1 MAGRAEL
8 VTTHVLGIRHHGP
21 GSARAVL
28 SELDRIQPDIV
39 VIEGPADADRLTTD
53 VDDADMVPPVA
64 IMAYAVDDPAVSAF
78 WPFGA
83 FSPEWQALLW
93 AARHQVP
100 VRFCDLPAATVLAQR
115 DQRHEDASRVRVD
128 PIAALAEAAGYDD
141 PERWWDTVV
150 ESNTGVESRTD
161 GSGFEAITEAMR
173 TVRELEPDPIPENDD
188 PIEHQREA
196 HMRQVIRKAAKEFST
211 VVVVCG
217 AWHAPALAGKLP
229 AASADSALLRGLPK
243 VKSATVWVPW
253 THSRLAAA
261 SGYGA
266 GVRSPGWYQHA
277 FLERDRPVETWL
289 TLAAR
294 ALRGHDIF
302 VSSAHV
308 IEGVRLANAL
318 AAMRGRAHPGL
329 SEVNEATEA
338 VLCEGSDTR
347 FGLIVRE
354 LVVGE
359 RLGSIPEHLPMV
371 PLLADITKQ
380 QKSLRLKPDATAKQV
395 TLDLRKPNDLAKSH
409 LLHRLAVLDIP
420 WGEPET
426 ATGQGTFKEPWIL
439 QWQPEFAV
447 KVVVSSVWGNTV
459 YRACKAKLTDS
470 AENATH
476 LGEVT
481 AAIEAALLG
490 GVDEAVPPLLA
501 ILENKAAVDRDLTEL
516 MAALPALAR
525 SLRYGDVR
533 RTDAGALAAV
543 TTSLLRRVNVGL
555 PATLTGLG
563 PDAAAEMLAH
573 VNAVTDTVDLLEAD
587 VRGEWLAT
595 IARLAD
601 RDDLHGSLIGRFVRI
616 GVDGAVFTTAEAAR
630 RMRRALSIG
639 APADEKSAWI
649 EGFLSGS
656 GLLLVHD
663 TDLLAVIDEWLTGLT
678 ATEFTDV
685 LPLIRRTFS
694 TFDAG
699 IKRNIGHA
707 VATAGSTVHTEF
719 DIDAAR
725 ARPAVIAAVAIF
737 ARGISND

>member
-1 MAGRAEL
+1 M
-8 VTTHVLGIRHHGP
+8 TTHVLGIRHHGP

-53 VDDADMVPPVA
+53 VDHTDMVPPVA

-115 DQRHEDASRVRVD
+115 DQRNENTSRVRVD
-128 PIAALAEAAGYDD
+128 PIAALADAAGYDD
-141 PERWWDTVV
+141 PERWWDDVI
-150 ESNTGVESRTD
+150 ESRTVESPTE

-173 TVRELEPDPIPENDD
+173 TVRELEPDEDD

-196 HMRQVIRKAAKEFST
+196 HMRQVIRKATKEFST

-229 AASADSALLRGLPK
+229 AASADAALLRGLPK

-294 ALRGHDIF
+294 ALRDHDIF

-395 TLDLRKPNDLAKSH
+395 TLDLRKTNDLAKSH
-409 LLHRLAVLDIP
+409 LLHRLTVLDIP
-420 WGEPET
+420 WGEPEI
-426 ATGQGTFKEPWIL
+426 ATGQGTFKEPWTL

-447 KVVVSSVWGNTV
+447 RVVISSVWGNTV
-459 YRACKAKLTDS
+459 YRACKAKLTDT

-476 LGEVT
+476 LGQVT

-490 GVDEAVPPLLA
+490 GVDEAVPPLLT

-533 RTDAGALAAV
+533 RTDAGALGAV
-543 TTSLLRRVNVGL
+543 TTSLLLRVNVGL

-601 RDDLHGSLIGRFVRI
+601 RDDLHGSLVGRFVRI

-656 GLLLVHD
+656 GLLLVHN
-663 TDLLAVIDEWLTGLT
+663 TELLAVIDEWLSGLT

-685 LPLIRRTFS
+685 LPLVRRTFS

-707 VATAGSTVHTEF
+707 VTTAGATVHTEF
-719 DIDAAR
+719 DIDADR
-725 ARPAVIAAVAIF
+725 ARPVVIAAAAIF
-737 ARGISND
+737 ARGINHG

>member
-1 MAGRAEL
+1 M
-8 VTTHVLGIRHHGP
+8 TTHVLGVRHHGP
-21 GSARAVL
+21 GSARAVV
-28 SELDRIQPDIV
+28 SELDRIRPDIV
-39 VIEGPADADRLTTD
+39 VIEGPADANALTTD
-53 VDDADMVPPVA
+53 IDHTEMVPPVA

-78 WPFGA
+78 WPFGG

-93 AARHQVP
+93 AARNEVP

-115 DQRHEDASRVRVD
+115 DERHESASFVRID
-128 PIAALAEAAGYDD
+128 PIGALAEAAGYDD
-141 PERWWDTVV
+141 PERWWDDV
-150 ESNTGVESRTD
+150 VESRTD
-161 GSGFEAITEAMR
+161 GTGFDAITEAMR
-173 TVRELEPDPIPENDD
+173 TVRELEPAEDD

-196 HMRQVIRKAAKEFST
+196 HMRQVIRKAAKEFAT

-217 AWHAPALAGKLP
+217 AWHAPALSGKLP

-243 VKSATVWVPW
+243 LKSATVWVPW

-266 GVRSPGWYQHA
+266 GIRSPGWYQHA
-277 FLERDRPVETWL
+277 FLERERPVETWL

-294 ALRGHDIF
+294 ALREHDIF

-371 PLLADITKQ
+371 PLLADLTKQ
-380 QKSLRLKPDATAKQV
+380 QKSLRLKPDAAAKQV

-409 LLHRLAVLDIP
+409 LLHRLAVLEIP
-420 WGEPET
+420 WGEPEI
-426 ATGQGTFKEPWIL
+426 ATGQGTFKEPWTL
-439 QWQPEFAV
+439 QWLPEFAV
-447 KVVVSSVWGNTV
+447 KVVISSVWGNTV
-459 YRACKAKLTDS
+459 YRACKAKLIDV
-470 AENATH
+470 AGNAAH

-490 GVDEAVPPLLA
+490 GVDEAVPHLLS

-533 RTDAGALAAV
+533 RTDAAALGEV

-563 PDAAAEMLAH
+563 PDAAAEILVH
-573 VNAVTDTVDLLEAD
+573 VNAVTETVDLLDTD

-616 GVDGAVFTTAEAAR
+616 GVDGAMFTTTEAAH

-663 TDLLAVIDEWLTGLT
+663 TELLSVIDEWLIGLT

-685 LPLIRRTFS
+685 LPLVRRTFS

-699 IKRNIGHA
+699 VKRNIGHA
-707 VATAGSTVHTEF
+707 VATAGSAAHTEF
-719 DIDAAR
+719 DVDADR
-725 ARPAVIAAVAIF
+725 ARPAVIAAAAIF
-737 ARGISND
+737 ARGITDG

>member
-1 MAGRAEL
+1 M
-8 VTTHVLGIRHHGP
+8 TTHVLGIRHHGP

-39 VIEGPADADRLTTD
+39 VIEGPADVDRLTTD
-53 VDDADMVPPVA
+53 VDHADMVPPVA

-115 DQRHEDASRVRVD
+115 DQRHENTSRVRVD
-128 PIAALAEAAGYDD
+128 PIAVLAEAAGYDD
-141 PERWWDTVV
+141 PERWWDDV
-150 ESNTGVESRTD
+150 VESRTD
-161 GSGFEAITEAMR
+161 GSGFEAITDAMR
-173 TVRELEPDPIPENDD
+173 TVRELESDEDD

-196 HMRQVIRKAAKEFST
+196 HMRQVLRKAAKEFAT

-229 AASADSALLRGLPK
+229 AASADAALLRGLPK

-294 ALRGHDIF
+294 ALRDHDVF

-380 QKSLRLKPDATAKQV
+380 QKSLRLKPDANAKQV

-409 LLHRLAVLDIP
+409 LLHRLTVLDIP
-420 WGEPET
+420 WGEPEI
-426 ATGQGTFKEPWIL
+426 ATGQGTFKEPWTL

-447 KVVVSSVWGNTV
+447 KVVISSVWGNTV
-459 YRACKAKLTDS
+459 YRACKARLTDT

-476 LGEVT
+476 LGQVT

-490 GVDEAVPPLLA
+490 GVDEAVPPLLT

-533 RTDAGALAAV
+533 RTDAEALGAV

-601 RDDLHGSLIGRFVRI
+601 RDDLHGSLAGRFVRI
-616 GVDGAVFTTAEAAR
+616 GVDGTVFTTAEAAR

-663 TDLLAVIDEWLTGLT
+663 TELLAVIDEWLTGLT

-685 LPLIRRTFS
+685 LPLVRRTFS

-707 VATAGSTVHTEF
+707 VTTAGATAHTEF
-719 DIDAAR
+719 DIDADR
-725 ARPAVIAAVAIF
+725 ARPVVIAAAAIF
-737 ARGISND
+737 ARGINHG

>member
-1 MAGRAEL
+1 M
-8 VTTHVLGIRHHGP
+8 I
-21 GSARAVL
+21 

-39 VIEGPADADRLTTD
+39 VIEGPADANALTTD
-53 VDDADMVPPVA
+53 VDHVDMVPPVA

-78 WPFGA
+78 WPFGG

-93 AARHQVP
+93 AARHRVP

-115 DQRHEDASRVRVD
+115 DQRHEDVSRVRVD
-128 PIAALAEAAGYDD
+128 PIVALAEAAGYDD
-141 PERWWDTVV
+141 PERWWDDVV
-150 ESNTGVESRTD
+150 ESNTALESRTD
-161 GSGFEAITEAMR
+161 GTGFDAITEAMR
-173 TVRELEPDPIPENDD
+173 TVRELEPDEDD
-188 PIEHQREA
+188 LIEQQREA
-196 HMRQVIRKAAKEFST
+196 HMRQVIRKAAKEFPT
-211 VVVVCG
+211 VAVVCG

-229 AASADSALLRGLPK
+229 AASADSTLLRGLPK

-253 THSRLAAA
+253 THSRLSAA

-266 GVRSPGWYQHA
+266 GIRSPGWYQHA
-277 FLERDRPVETWL
+277 FLARDRPVETWL

-294 ALRGHDIF
+294 ALREHDIF

-354 LVVGE
+354 LVIGE

-380 QKSLRLKPDATAKQV
+380 QKSLRLRPDPTAKQV

-420 WGEPET
+420 WGEPEMT
-426 ATGQGTFKEPWIL
+426 TGQGTFKEAWTL
-439 QWQPEFAV
+439 QWLPEFAV

-459 YRACKAKLTDS
+459 YRACKAKLADT
-470 AENATH
+470 AQNATH
-476 LGEVT
+476 LGQAT

-490 GVDEAVPPLLA
+490 GVDEAVPQLLT

-533 RTDAGALAAV
+533 RTDAGALGVV

-573 VNAVTDTVDLLEAD
+573 VNAVTDTVDLLDAD
-587 VRGEWLAT
+587 VRGEWLTT

-601 RDDLHGSLIGRFVRI
+601 RDDLHGSLVGRFVRI
-616 GVDGAVFTTAEAAR
+616 GVDGAVFTTTEAAR

-639 APADEKSAWI
+639 AAADEKSAWI

-663 TDLLAVIDEWLTGLT
+663 TELLSVIDEWLVGLT

-685 LPLIRRTFS
+685 LPLVRRTFS

-707 VATAGSTVHTEF
+707 VATAGASVHTEF
-719 DIDAAR
+719 AIDATR
-725 ARPAVIAAVAIF
+725 ARPAVIAAAAIF
-737 ARGISND
+737 ARGIAHD

>member
-1 MAGRAEL
+1 M
-8 VTTHVLGIRHHGP
+8 TTHVLGVRHHGP
-21 GSARAVL
+21 GSARAVV
-28 SELDRIQPDIV
+28 SELDRIRPDIV
-39 VIEGPADADRLTTD
+39 VIEGPADANALTTD
-53 VDDADMVPPVA
+53 VDHTDMVPPVA

-78 WPFGA
+78 WPFGG
-83 FSPEWQALLW
+83 FSPEWQALQW
-93 AARHQVP
+93 AAHNRVP

-115 DQRHEDASRVRVD
+115 DERHESASFVRID
-128 PIAALAEAAGYDD
+128 PIGALADAAGYDD
-141 PERWWDTVV
+141 PERWWDDV
-150 ESNTGVESRTD
+150 VESRTD
-161 GSGFEAITEAMR
+161 GTGFDAITEAMR
-173 TVRELEPDPIPENDD
+173 TVRELEPAEDD
-188 PIEHQREA
+188 TIEHQREA
-196 HMRQVIRKAAKEFST
+196 HMRQVIRKAVKEFTT

-243 VKSATVWVPW
+243 VKCATVWVPW

-277 FLERDRPVETWL
+277 FVERERPVETWL

-294 ALRGHDIF
+294 ALRNHDIF

-380 QKSLRLKPDATAKQV
+380 QRSLRLKPDATAKQV

-420 WGEPET
+420 WGEPEMT
-426 ATGQGTFKEPWIL
+426 SGQGTFKEAWTL
-439 QWQPEFAV
+439 QWLPEFAV

-459 YRACKAKLTDS
+459 CRACKAKLVDT

-490 GVDEAVPPLLA
+490 GVDEAVAPLLA

-533 RTDAGALAAV
+533 RTDAGALGEV

-563 PDAAAEMLAH
+563 PDAAAEMLVH
-573 VNAVTDTVDLLEAD
+573 VNAVTETVDLLD
-587 VRGEWLAT
+587 VDIREEWLTT
-595 IARLAD
+595 ITRLAD
-601 RDDLHGSLIGRFVRI
+601 RDDLHGSLVGRFVRI
-616 GVDGAVFTTAEAAR
+616 GVDGAVFTTTEAAH
-630 RMRRALSIG
+630 RMRRALSVG

-663 TDLLAVIDEWLTGLT
+663 TELLSVIDEWLIGLT

-685 LPLIRRTFS
+685 LPLVRRTFS

-707 VATAGSTVHTEF
+707 VATAGATVHTEF
-719 DIDAAR
+719 AIDAER
-725 ARPAVIAAVAIF
+725 ARPAVIAAAAIF
-737 ARGISND
+737 ARGIAHD

>member
-1 MAGRAEL
+1 M
-8 VTTHVLGIRHHGP
+8 
-21 GSARAVL
+21 L
-28 SELDRIQPDIV
+28 SELDRIRPDIV

-53 VDDADMVPPVA
+53 VDHTDMVPPVA
-64 IMAYAVDDPAVSAF
+64 IMAYAVDDPAVSVF

-115 DQRHEDASRVRVD
+115 DQRRDDVSRVRVD
-128 PIAALAEAAGYDD
+128 PIAALADAAGYDD
-141 PERWWDTVV
+141 PERWWDSVV
-150 ESNTGVESRTD
+150 ESRTVESRTD
-161 GSGFEAITEAMR
+161 GSGFDAITDAMR
-173 TVRELEPDPIPENDD
+173 TVRELEPDEDD

-196 HMRQVIRKAAKEFST
+196 HMRQVIRKAAKEFAT

-229 AASADSALLRGLPK
+229 AASPDSALLRGLPK
-243 VKSATVWVPW
+243 VKCATVWVPW

-266 GVRSPGWYQHA
+266 GIRSPGWYQHA

-294 ALRGHDIF
+294 ALRNHDIF

-318 AAMRGRAHPGL
+318 AAMRGRARPGL

-354 LVVGE
+354 LVIGE

-380 QKSLRLKPDATAKQV
+380 QKSLRLKPDATAKQI
-395 TLDLRKPNDLAKSH
+395 TLDLRKPNDLAKSQ

-420 WGEPET
+420 WGEPEL
-426 ATGQGTFKEPWIL
+426 ASGQGTFKEPWTL

-447 KVVVSSVWGNTV
+447 KVVISSVWGNTV
-459 YRACKAKLTDS
+459 YRACKAKLADT
-470 AENATH
+470 AENSTH
-476 LGEVT
+476 LGQVT
-481 AAIEAALLG
+481 ATIEDALLSD
-490 GVDEAVPPLLA
+490 VDEAVPQLLA

-533 RTDAGALAAV
+533 RTDAGALGEV

-573 VNAVTDTVDLLEAD
+573 VNAVTDTVDLLDAD

-601 RDDLHGSLIGRFVRI
+601 RDDLHGSLVGRFVRI
-616 GVDGAVFTTAEAAR
+616 GVDGAVFTTTEAAR
-630 RMRRALSIG
+630 RMRRALSVG

-663 TDLLAVIDEWLTGLT
+663 TELLAVIDEWLTGLT

-685 LPLIRRTFS
+685 LPLVRRTFS

-699 IKRNIGHA
+699 IKRNIGHT
-707 VATAGSTVHTEF
+707 VATAGSALVSEF
-719 DIDAAR
+719 DIDAER
-725 ARPAVIAAVAIF
+725 ARPAVIAAAAIF
-737 ARGISND
+737 AGGMNHA

>member
-1 MAGRAEL
+1 M
-8 VTTHVLGIRHHGP
+8 TTHVLGIRHHGP

-53 VDDADMVPPVA
+53 VDHTDMVPPVA

-78 WPFGA
+78 WPFGS
-83 FSPEWQALLW
+83 FSPEWQAMLW

-115 DQRHEDASRVRVD
+115 DQRHENTSHVRVD
-128 PIAALAEAAGYDD
+128 PIAALADAAGYDD
-141 PERWWDTVV
+141 PERWWDDV
-150 ESNTGVESRTD
+150 VESRTE
-161 GSGFEAITEAMR
+161 GSGFEAITEAMH
-173 TVRELEPDPIPENDD
+173 TVRELEPDEDD

-196 HMRQVIRKAAKEFST
+196 HMRQVLRKAAKEFAT

-217 AWHAPALAGKLP
+217 AWHAPALTGKLP
-229 AASADSALLRGLPK
+229 AASADAALLRGLPK

-294 ALRGHDIF
+294 ALRDHDIF

-347 FGLIVRE
+347 FRLIVRE

-380 QKSLRLKPDATAKQV
+380 QKSLRLKPDANAKQV

-409 LLHRLAVLDIP
+409 LLHRLTVLDIP
-420 WGEPET
+420 WGEPEI
-426 ATGQGTFKEPWIL
+426 ATGQGTFKEPWTL

-447 KVVVSSVWGNTV
+447 RVVISSVWGNTV
-459 YRACKAKLTDS
+459 YRACKARLADT
-470 AENATH
+470 AENAKH
-476 LGEVT
+476 LGQVT

-490 GVDEAVPPLLA
+490 GVDEAVPQLLA

-533 RTDAGALAAV
+533 RTDAEALGAV

-587 VRGEWLAT
+587 VRGEWLTT

-601 RDDLHGSLIGRFVRI
+601 RDDLHGSLVGRFVRI

-630 RMRRALSIG
+630 RVRRALSIG

-663 TDLLAVIDEWLTGLT
+663 TELLAVIDEWLTGLT

-685 LPLIRRTFS
+685 LPLVRRTFS

-707 VATAGSTVHTEF
+707 VTTAGSTAHTEF
-719 DIDAAR
+719 DIDADR
-725 ARPAVIAAVAIF
+725 ARPVVIAAAAIF
-737 ARGISND
+737 ARGITHG

>member
-1 MAGRAEL
+1 M
-8 VTTHVLGIRHHGP
+8 TTHVLGIRHHGP
-21 GSARAVL
+21 GSARAVV

-39 VIEGPADADRLTTD
+39 VIEGPADADRLATD
-53 VDDADMVPPVA
+53 VDDTDMVPPVA

-78 WPFGA
+78 WPFGG

-93 AARHQVP
+93 AARHRVP

-115 DQRHEDASRVRVD
+115 DQRHADVSRVRVD
-128 PIAALAEAAGYDD
+128 PIAALADAAGYDD
-141 PERWWDTVV
+141 PERWWDDV
-150 ESNTGVESRTD
+150 VESRTD
-161 GSGFEAITEAMR
+161 GSGFEAITEAMG
-173 TVRELEPDPIPENDD
+173 TVRELEPDEDD
-188 PIEHQREA
+188 VVEQQREA
-196 HMRQVIRKAAKEFST
+196 HMRQVIRKAVKEFST
-211 VVVVCG
+211 VAVICG

-229 AASADSALLRGLPK
+229 PASADSAMLRGLPK

-266 GVRSPGWYQHA
+266 GIRSPGWYQHA
-277 FLERDRPVETWL
+277 FVERERPVETWL

-294 ALRGHDIF
+294 ALRDHDIF

-329 SEVNEATEA
+329 SEVNEATES

-354 LVVGE
+354 LVIGE
-359 RLGSIPEHLPMV
+359 RLGGIPEHLPMV

-380 QKSLRLKPDATAKQV
+380 QKALRLKPDAGAKQV

-420 WGEPET
+420 WGEPELT
-426 ATGQGTFKEPWIL
+426 TGQGTFKEAWTL

-459 YRACKAKLTDS
+459 YRACKAKLADT

-476 LGEVT
+476 LGQVT

-490 GVDEAVPPLLA
+490 GVDEAVPQLLA

-533 RTDAGALAAV
+533 RTDAGALGVV

-573 VNAVTDTVDLLEAD
+573 VNAVTDTVDLLDAD
-587 VRGEWLAT
+587 IRGEWLAT

-601 RDDLHGSLIGRFVRI
+601 RDDLHGSLVGRFVRI
-616 GVDGAVFTTAEAAR
+616 GVDGAVFTTSEAAR

-663 TDLLAVIDEWLTGLT
+663 TELLSVIDEWLTGLT

-685 LPLIRRTFS
+685 LPLVRRTFS

-707 VATAGSTVHTEF
+707 VATAGSAVRTEF
-719 DIDAAR
+719 AIDAER
-725 ARPAVIAAVAIF
+725 ARPAVIAAAAIF
-737 ARGISND
+737 ARGIPHD

>member
-1 MAGRAEL
+1 M
-8 VTTHVLGIRHHGP
+8 TTHVLGIRHHGP

-28 SELDRIQPDIV
+28 SELDRIRPDIV

-53 VDDADMVPPVA
+53 VDHTDMVPPVA
-64 IMAYAVDDPAVSAF
+64 IMAYAVDDPAVSVF

-115 DQRHEDASRVRVD
+115 DQRHADVSRVRVD
-128 PIAALAEAAGYDD
+128 PIAALADAAGYDD
-141 PERWWDTVV
+141 PERWWDSVV
-150 ESNTGVESRTD
+150 ESHTVESRTD
-161 GSGFEAITEAMR
+161 GSGFDAITDAMR
-173 TVRELEPDPIPENDD
+173 TVRELEPDEDD

-196 HMRQVIRKAAKEFST
+196 HMRQVIRKAAKEFAT

-229 AASADSALLRGLPK
+229 AASPDSALLRGLPK
-243 VKSATVWVPW
+243 VKCATVWVPW

-266 GVRSPGWYQHA
+266 GIRSPGWYQHA

-294 ALRGHDIF
+294 ALRNHDIF

-318 AAMRGRAHPGL
+318 AAMRGRARPGL

-354 LVVGE
+354 LVIGE

-380 QKSLRLKPDATAKQV
+380 QKSLRLKPDATAKQI
-395 TLDLRKPNDLAKSH
+395 TLDLRKPNDLAKSQ

-420 WGEPET
+420 WGEPEL
-426 ATGQGTFKEPWIL
+426 ASGQGTFKEPWTL

-447 KVVVSSVWGNTV
+447 KVVISSVWGNTV
-459 YRACKAKLTDS
+459 YRACKAKLADT

-476 LGEVT
+476 LGQVT
-481 AAIEAALLG
+481 AAIEAALLSD
-490 GVDEAVPPLLA
+490 VDEAVPQLLA

-533 RTDAGALAAV
+533 RTDAGALGEV

-573 VNAVTDTVDLLEAD
+573 VNAVTDTVDLLDAD
-587 VRGEWLAT
+587 VRCEWLAT

-601 RDDLHGSLIGRFVRI
+601 RDDLHGSLVGRFVRI
-616 GVDGAVFTTAEAAR
+616 GVDGAVFTTTEAAR
-630 RMRRALSIG
+630 RMRRALSVG

-663 TDLLAVIDEWLTGLT
+663 TELLAVIDEWLTGLN
-678 ATEFTDV
+678 ATEFTHA
-685 LPLIRRTFS
+685 LPLVRRTFS

-707 VATAGSTVHTEF
+707 VATAGSALVSEF
-719 DIDAAR
+719 DIDAER
-725 ARPAVIAAVAIF
+725 ARPAVISAAAIF
-737 ARGISND
+737 AGGMSHA

>member
-1 MAGRAEL
+1 M
-8 VTTHVLGIRHHGP
+8 
-21 GSARAVL
+21 

-39 VIEGPADADRLTTD
+39 VIEGPTDADRLTTD
-53 VDDADMVPPVA
+53 VDHADMVPPVA
-64 IMAYAVDDPAVSAF
+64 LMAYAVDDPAVSAF

-100 VRFCDLPAATVLAQR
+100 MRFCDLPAATVLAQR
-115 DQRHEDASRVRVD
+115 DQQHEHVSRVRVD
-128 PIAALAEAAGYDD
+128 PIAALAAAAGYDD
-141 PERWWDTVV
+141 PERWWDDV
-150 ESNTGVESRTD
+150 VESRTD
-161 GSGFEAITEAMR
+161 GSGFDAITDAMR
-173 TVRELEPDPIPENDD
+173 TVRELEPDEDD

-266 GVRSPGWYQHA
+266 GVHSPGWYQHA
-277 FLERDRPVETWL
+277 FLHRERPVATWL

-294 ALRGHDIF
+294 ALRAQDLF

-308 IEGVRLANAL
+308 IEAVRLANAL

-347 FGLIVRE
+347 FGLIVRD
-354 LVVGE
+354 LVIGE

-380 QKSLRLKPDATAKQV
+380 QRSLRLKPDAVAKQV

-409 LLHRLAVLDIP
+409 LLHRLAVLDIG
-420 WGEPET
+420 WGEPQAT
-426 ATGQGTFKEPWIL
+426 TGQGTFKEAWTL

-459 YRACKAKLTDS
+459 YRACHAKLADN
-470 AENATH
+470 AQNATH
-476 LGEVT
+476 LGQVT
-481 AAIEAALLG
+481 AAMEAALLS
-490 GVDEAVPPLLA
+490 GVDEAVPPLLS

-533 RTDAGALAAV
+533 RTDAAALDVV

-563 PDAAAEMLAH
+563 PDAAAEMLVH
-573 VNAVTDTVDLLEAD
+573 VNAVTDTVDLLDAD
-587 VRGEWLAT
+587 IRGEWLTT
-595 IARLAD
+595 IAQLAD
-601 RDDLHGSLIGRFVRI
+601 RDDLHGSLAGRFVRI

-630 RMRRALSIG
+630 RMRRALSVG
-639 APADEKSAWI
+639 APAEEKSAWV
-649 EGFLSGS
+649 EGFLAGS

-663 TDLLAVIDEWLTGLT
+663 TELLTVIDEWLIGLT

-685 LPLIRRTFS
+685 LPLVRRTFS

-707 VATAGSTVHTEF
+707 VTTAGSVAHTEF
-719 DIDAAR
+719 TIDTDR
-725 ARPAVIAAVAIF
+725 ARPAVIAAAAIF
-737 ARGISND
+737 ARGIAHD

>member
-1 MAGRAEL
+1 M
-8 VTTHVLGIRHHGP
+8 TTHVLGIRHHGP

-53 VDDADMVPPVA
+53 VDHADMVPPVA

-93 AARHQVP
+93 AARHEVP

-115 DQRHEDASRVRVD
+115 DQRHENTSRVRVD
-128 PIAALAEAAGYDD
+128 PIAALADAAGYDD
-141 PERWWDTVV
+141 PERWWDDVI
-150 ESNTGVESRTD
+150 ESRTVESPTE

-173 TVRELEPDPIPENDD
+173 TVRELEPDEDD

-196 HMRQVIRKAAKEFST
+196 HMRQVLRKAAKEFAT

-229 AASADSALLRGLPK
+229 AASADAALLRGLPK
-243 VKSATVWVPW
+243 AKSATVWVPW

-294 ALRGHDIF
+294 ALREHDIF

-380 QKSLRLKPDATAKQV
+380 QKSLRLKPDANAKQV

-409 LLHRLAVLDIP
+409 LLHRLTVLDIP
-420 WGEPET
+420 WGEPEI
-426 ATGQGTFKEPWIL
+426 ATGQGTFKEPWTL

-447 KVVVSSVWGNTV
+447 RVVISSVWGNTV
-459 YRACKAKLTDS
+459 YRACKAKLTDT

-476 LGEVT
+476 LGQVT

-490 GVDEAVPPLLA
+490 GVDEAVPPLLT

-533 RTDAGALAAV
+533 RTDAGALGAV

-601 RDDLHGSLIGRFVRI
+601 RDDLHGSLVGRFVRI

-663 TDLLAVIDEWLTGLT
+663 TELLAVIDEWLTGLT

-685 LPLIRRTFS
+685 LPLVRRTFS

-707 VATAGSTVHTEF
+707 VTTAGATVHTEF
-719 DIDAAR
+719 DIDADR
-725 ARPAVIAAVAIF
+725 ARPVVIAAAAIF
-737 ARGISND
+737 ARGINHG

>member
-1 MAGRAEL
+1 MTE
-8 VTTHVLGIRHHGP
+8 THVLGIRHHGP

-28 SELDRIQPDIV
+28 SELDRIRPDCV
-39 VIEGPADADRLTTD
+39 VIEGPSDADRLTTD
-53 VDDADMVPPVA
+53 VDDIDMVPPVA

-78 WPFGA
+78 WPFGE
-83 FSPEWQALLW
+83 FSPEWQALQW
-93 AARHQVP
+93 AARHHVS

-115 DQRHEDASRVRVD
+115 AERHEEPSRVRVD
-128 PIAALAEAAGYDD
+128 PIAALAEAGGYDD
-141 PERWWDTVV
+141 PERWWDDV
-150 ESNTGVESRTD
+150 VESRTD
-161 GSGFEAITEAMR
+161 GTGFDAITEAMW
-173 TVRELEPDPIPENDD
+173 TVRELEPDHDD
-188 PIEHQREA
+188 EVERQREA
-196 HMRQVIRKAAKEFST
+196 HMRQVIRKAVKEYASI
-211 VVVVCG
+211 VVVCG
-217 AWHAPALAGKLP
+217 AWHAPALTGKFP
-229 AASADSALLRGLPK
+229 AVSADSAMLRGLPK
-243 VKSATVWVPW
+243 VKSAVVWVPW

-266 GVRSPGWYQHA
+266 GVRSPGWYRHVFA
-277 FLERDRPVETWL
+277 ERDRPVETWL

-294 ALRGHDIF
+294 ALRGRDIF

-338 VLCEGSDTR
+338 VLCEGSDAR
-347 FGLIVRE
+347 FGLILRE

-359 RLGSIPEHLPMV
+359 KLGSIPEHLPMV

-395 TLDLRKPNDLAKSH
+395 TLDLRKPNDLAKSQ
-409 LLHRLAVLDIP
+409 LLHRLSTLGIP
-420 WGEPET
+420 WGEPDDVG
-426 ATGQGTFKEPWIL
+426 GQGTFKEAWVL

-447 KVVVSSVWGNTV
+447 QIIVSSVWGNTV
-459 YRACKAKLTDS
+459 YRACRAKLADT
-470 AENATH
+470 AENAAH
-476 LGEVT
+476 LGQVT
-481 AAIEAALLG
+481 ATIEAALLG
-490 GVDEAVPPLLA
+490 GVDDAVSQLLTT
-501 ILENKAAVDRDLTEL
+501 LENKAAVDRDLTEL

-533 RTDAGALAAV
+533 RTDAGALGVV

-563 PDAAAEMLAH
+563 PDASAEMLAH
-573 VNAVTDTVDLLEAD
+573 VNAVTETVDLLESQIRA
-587 VRGEWLAT
+587 EWLST

-601 RDDLHGSLIGRFVRI
+601 RGDLHGSLIGRFVRI
-616 GVDGAVFTTAEAAR
+616 CVDGGVFSTAEAAV

-639 APADEKSAWI
+639 ATAEEKSAWI

-663 TDLLAVIDEWLTGLT
+663 VELLGVIDEWLTGLP
-678 ATEFTDV
+678 AAEFTDV
-685 LPLIRRTFS
+685 LPLVRRTFS

-707 VATAGSTVHTEF
+707 VSTAGSAPRNEF
-719 DIDAAR
+719 GVDADR
-725 ARPAVIAAVAIF
+725 ARPAVLAAAAIF
-737 ARGISND
+737 VGGVDRDR